1 MSKKN
6 YNKMSGPSN
15 EVITGTQ
22 NVVIEDEVVNNEQK
36 EEKEEK
42 EEKVIGVVCNCDK
55 LNVRKKPNAKS
66 EVAAIIGKGVEV
78 EIVNS
83 DSTED
88 FYLIRGIN
96 QFVNGYCMKKYISI
110 KE

>member
-6 YNKMSGPSN
+6 YNKMSRPSN
-15 EVITGTQ
+15 EVVAETQ
-22 NVVIEDEVVNNEQK
+22 NVVIEDEVVT
-36 EEKEEK
+36 EKQK
-42 EEKVIGVVCNCDK
+42 EEKVIGVVCNCEK
-55 LNVRKKPNAKS
+55 LNVRKKPNIKS

-78 EIVNS
+78 EIVNN

-88 FYLIRGIN
+88 FYSVRGTN

>member
-6 YNKMSGPSN
+6 YNKMSRPSN
-15 EVITGTQ
+15 DVVADTQ
-22 NVVIEDEVVNNEQK
+22 NVIMNDEVVTEEQ
-36 EEKEEK
+36 K
-42 EEKVIGVVCNCDK
+42 EEKVIGVVCNCEK
-55 LNVRKKPNAKS
+55 LNVRKNPNAKS
-66 EVAAIIGKGVEV
+66 EVVAIIGKCVEV

-88 FYLIRGIN
+88 FYSVRGTN

>member
-15 EVITGTQ
+15 EVITGTR
-22 NVVIEDEVVNNEQK
+22 NVVIEDEVVNNEQ
-36 EEKEEK
+36 K

-55 LNVRKKPNAKS
+55 LNVRKKPNVKS

-78 EIVNS
+78 EIINS

-88 FYLIRGIN
+88 FYSVRGIN

>member
-6 YNKMSGPSN
+6 YNKMPRPSN
-15 EVITGTQ
+15 DVVTDTQ
-22 NVVIEDEVVNNEQK
+22 NVIIEDEVVNKEQ
-36 EEKEEK
+36 K
-42 EEKVIGVVCNCDK
+42 EEKVIGVVCNCEK
-55 LNVRKKPNAKS
+55 LNVRKKPNIKS

-78 EIVNS
+78 EIINS

-88 FYLIRGIN
+88 FYSVRGTN
-96 QFVNGYCMKKYISI
+96 QFADGYCMKKYISI

>member
-6 YNKMSGPSN
+6 YNKMSKPSN
-15 EVITGTQ
+15 EVVADIQ
-22 NVVIEDEVVNNEQK
+22 NVVIEDEVVNEEQ
-36 EEKEEK
+36 K
-42 EEKVIGVVCNCDK
+42 EEKVIGVVCNCEK
-55 LNVRKKPNAKS
+55 LNVRKKPNVKS

-78 EIVNS
+78 EIINS

-88 FYLIRGIN
+88 FYSVRGVN

>member
-6 YNKMSGPSN
+6 YNKMSRPSN
-15 EVITGTQ
+15 EVVTDTQ
-22 NVVIEDEVVNNEQK
+22 NVVMEDEVVNEEQ
-36 EEKEEK
+36 K
-42 EEKVIGVVCNCDK
+42 EEKVIGVVCNCEK
-55 LNVRKKPNAKS
+55 LNVRKKPNIKS

-78 EIVNS
+78 EIVNN

-88 FYLIRGIN
+88 FYSVRGTN

>member
-6 YNKMSGPSN
+6 YNKMSRPSN
-15 EVITGTQ
+15 EVVTDTQ
-22 NVVIEDEVVNNEQK
+22 NVVMEDEVVNEEQ
-36 EEKEEK
+36 K
-42 EEKVIGVVCNCDK
+42 EEKVIGVVCNCEK
-55 LNVRKKPNAKS
+55 LNVRKKPNVKS

-78 EIVNS
+78 EIINS

-88 FYLIRGIN
+88 FYSVRSVN

>member
-15 EVITGTQ
+15 EVITDTQ

-36 EEKEEK
+36 EEK
-42 EEKVIGVVCNCDK
+42 VIGVVCNCDK
-55 LNVRKKPNAKS
+55 LNIRKKPNVKS
-66 EVAAIIGKGVEV
+66 EVVAIIGKGVEV

-83 DSTED
+83 DSKED
-88 FYLIRGIN
+88 FYSVRGTN

>member
-15 EVITGTQ
+15 EVITDTQ
-22 NVVIEDEVVNNEQK
+22 NVVIEDEVVNNEQ
-36 EEKEEK
+36 K

-55 LNVRKKPNAKS
+55 LNVRKKPNVKS
-66 EVAAIIGKGVEV
+66 EVSAIIGKGVEV
-78 EIVNS
+78 EIINS

-88 FYLIRGIN
+88 FYSVRGTN

>member
-6 YNKMSGPSN
+6 YNKMSRPSN
-15 EVITGTQ
+15 EVVVETQ
-22 NVVIEDEVVNNEQK
+22 NVVIEDEVVT
-36 EEKEEK
+36 EKQK
-42 EEKVIGVVCNCDK
+42 EEKVIGVVCNCEK
-55 LNVRKKPNAKS
+55 LNVRKKPNVKS

-78 EIVNS
+78 EIVNN

-88 FYLIRGIN
+88 FYSVRGTN